1 VDPSTWLAISTWEF
15 SAEKKCTCSRTS
27 GERRTISQLSG
38 LSSRKETA
46 GRKLIRAYY
55 YASFN
60 PENEEVK
67 ERQTRFHHALQDKGF
82 HVVAKP
88 LRKRNNGLIEKGI
101 DIASAVDILSLG
113 FHKAYDVAVLVS
125 GDGDFIRAIEVI
137 KSMGLR
143 VEVAMFRNALNPDL
157 KRIADRFIALDEL
170 ADEIEKK

>member
-1 VDPSTWLAISTWEF
+1 M
-15 SAEKKCTCSRTS
+15 
-27 GERRTISQLSG
+27 
-38 LSSRKETA
+38 
-46 GRKLIRAYY
+46 
-55 YASFN
+55 
-60 PENEEVK
+60 
-67 ERQTRFHHALQDKGF
+67 
-82 HVVAKP
+82 
-88 LRKRNNGLIEKGI
+88 RKRNNGLIEKGI